1 MKALVKIWTLALRNS
16 LADRSAY
23 RGDFVL
29 GFFVT
34 MLFEMVT
41 PVVTLLLYQTSR
53 GTGFPGWTLA
63 EALLIQAV
71 FLVSR
76 GIAFPVFFSLVGT
89 VNQLVRE
96 GSFELVLLKPRS
108 ALLVCLTKSINIQAL
123 GRLVG
128 GVALLWGTL
137 GLLPT
142 PSPSQ
147 FAAFFLLMGLSLVV
161 LFGFALFLAGSLFVW
176 VGNGRLM
183 ELAEALFLFGQYPS
197 SIFAGGFQL
206 LLTLVPVSLIAAFP
220 AQALLGRDLGWLWA
234 AAPVGL
240 MFCAL
245 GVAFW
250 KGMIRRYSGAG
261 G

>member
-1 MKALVKIWTLALRNS
+1 MRPLLRIWALALRNS

-23 RGDFVL
+23 RGDFIL

-34 MLFEMVT
+34 LLFEMVA
-41 PVVTLLLYQTSR
+41 PVVTLLMYQTSR

-63 EALLIQAV
+63 EALLVQAV

-76 GIAFPVFFSLVGT
+76 GIAFPLFFSLIGT

-123 GRLVG
+123 GRLFG
-128 GVALLWGTL
+128 GLGLFAVTL
-137 GLLPT
+137 GLLPA
-142 PSPSQ
+142 PSPGQ
-147 FAAFFLLMGLSLVV
+147 WAVFLLLMVLSLAV
-161 LFGFALFLAGSLFVW
+161 LFGFALLLAGSLFVW

-197 SIFAGGFQL
+197 SVFAGGFQVL
-206 LLTLVPVSLIAAFP
+206 LMLVPVSLIAAFP
-220 AQALLGRDLGWLWA
+220 AQALLGRDLTWLWA
-234 AAPVGL
+234 AVPLGL
-240 MFCAL
+240 GFCAL
-245 GVAFW
+245 GAGFW
-250 KGMIRRYSGAG
+250 NTMVRRYSGAG